1 MMPLL
6 DLLPHIQALDQN
18 WVGSYFSMLLD
29 HRHKQS
35 LFNWML
41 KKRLGRH
48 NNPVYFGQNLLW
60 WPETFFQHPP
70 KV

>member
-18 WVGSYFSMLLD
+18 WVGSYFSMLPD

-35 LFNWML
+35 LFN
-41 KKRLGRH
+41 
-48 NNPVYFGQNLLW
+48 
-60 WPETFFQHPP
+60 
-70 KV
+70 